1 MKAAVLHEY
10 GKPMLV
16 EDVVLGAP
24 QAGEVRVKVAACAIC
39 HSDVLAIQGAWGY
52 SLPAVFG
59 HEASGTV
66 VEVGEGVTRVQVG
79 DRVVVSLLRSCGQCY
94 QCSRGLPNLCE
105 GKFALQSETRLH
117 TLDGAPILQGIATA
131 AFAEETVVHQSQVV
145 KMPADFP
152 FEQASLLACGV
163 ITGLG
168 AVVNKAKVSAGS
180 TVAVIGAG
188 GVGIN
193 SVQGARLSGAS
204 RIIVVDVRDD
214 KLEAAKRFG
223 ATHTVNGRNE
233 NAVEAVKAL
242 TDGFGVDYAFISV
255 GNSKVIN
262 QGAEMVRMGGTA
274 VIVGLPS
281 TADRMVEFDSFHLGM
296 DRAVMGTKMGTTKL
310 QTDIP
315 RLIDL
320 YNHGQLMLDELI
332 SARFTLDQINEAV
345 ESSARGEAI
354 RNVIVFE

>member
-1 MKAAVLHEY
+1 M
-10 GKPMLV
+10 
-16 EDVVLGAP
+16 
-24 QAGEVRVKVAACAIC
+24 
-39 HSDVLAIQGAWGY
+39 
-52 SLPAVFG
+52 
-59 HEASGTV
+59 
-66 VEVGEGVTRVQVG
+66 
-79 DRVVVSLLRSCGQCY
+79 
-94 QCSRGLPNLCE
+94 
-105 GKFALQSETRLH
+105 
-117 TLDGAPILQGIATA
+117 
-131 AFAEETVVHQSQVV
+131 
-145 KMPADFP
+145 
-152 FEQASLLACGV
+152 
-163 ITGLG
+163 
-168 AVVNKAKVSAGS
+168 
-180 TVAVIGAG
+180 
-188 GVGIN
+188 
-193 SVQGARLSGAS
+193 
-204 RIIVVDVRDD
+204 
-214 KLEAAKRFG
+214 
-223 ATHTVNGRNE
+223 NGRNE